1 MKIQFLRYFCVL
13 AEELHFGRAADR
25 LAISQPPL
33 SIAIRAL
40 EDELGARLFVRNS
53 KMVQLTPAGTAFR
66 IEAQE
71 VLERVD
77 RMGSVVRAAD
87 AGLHGRLDIGM
98 TSSLLY
104 RDMPAVLAAFQRE
117 VPAVDVALHELS
129 TSEQMD
135 KLMRR
140 QLHAAFVQ
148 TAAVPPSLQGLSLR
162 TDHFMVCVPHD
173 HAFAHKKSI
182 ELKALAA
189 DRFIVFSRDS
199 APASYDHVIGVFSRF
214 GIHPEFA
221 HAARTWMT
229 TVAMVAK
236 GYGVALVPQSLSGA
250 GIVGARFLALKGMPS
265 PVPASLMWSATNMPE
280 ALVSF
285 IDSARKTLHG
295 LETRSARQ
303 AQRKKASGST
313 SGS

>member
-66 IEAQE
+66 VEALE

-87 AGLHGRLDIGM
+87 AGLQGRLDIGM

-104 RDMPAVLAAFQRE
+104 RDMPDVLAAFQRD
-117 VPAVDVALHELS
+117 VPAVSIALHELS

-148 TAAVPPSLQGLSLR
+148 TTAVPPALQSLPLR
-162 TDHFMVCVPHD
+162 VDCFMACVPQH
-173 HAFAHKKSI
+173 HPLAHKKSI
-182 ELKALAA
+182 DLKALA
-189 DRFIVFSRDS
+189 DDPFIVFSRDS
-199 APASYDHVIGVFSRF
+199 VPASHDHVIGVFSRF
-214 GIHPEFA
+214 DMHPNIA
-221 HAARTWMT
+221 HAARTWIT
-229 TVAMVAK
+229 TVAMVSK

-250 GIVGARFLALKGMPS
+250 GILGVRFLALKGMPS
-265 PVPASLMWSATNMPE
+265 PVPASLMWSPTNMSE

-285 IDSARKTLHG
+285 IDSASKTLHS
-295 LETRSARQ
+295 LSNRSFRPG
-303 AQRKKASGST
+303 QRKKS
-313 SGS
+313 